1 MRGLRPAP
9 RRPVHRGPADP
20 EQNLTLR
27 PRDAGLAS
35 VFQTREGALAVLIE
49 SVASAALQLGA
60 AALLCLIAWAIF
72 GRRRWGLRAWLGLK
86 AAPAGLVLIAA
97 AAGAA
102 GAALLLQAPGLAEL
116 ASGPGTVIRAVVG
129 EGRPGAVGLAAL
141 AVAALVKTALAEELL
156 FRGLIARRLYAWT
169 GFTVGNGLQAALFAA
184 VHLPVLLLP
193 QGRSPIGAAMIG
205 FAFLMALAAGWLNE
219 RRAGG
224 SILPGY
230 GLHAGANLTTYLM
243 LALA

>member
-1 MRGLRPAP
+1 MATPLRRASSNISSGSRLPSMWRCSSAFGRPAMKASRSVMANSLRGLRPAP

-129 EGRPGAVGLAAL
+129 EGRPGAVGLAA
-141 AVAALVKTALAEELL
+141 
-156 FRGLIARRLYAWT
+156 
-169 GFTVGNGLQAALFAA
+169 
-184 VHLPVLLLP
+184 
-193 QGRSPIGAAMIG
+193 
-205 FAFLMALAAGWLNE
+205 
-219 RRAGG
+219 
-224 SILPGY
+224 
-230 GLHAGANLTTYLM
+230 
-243 LALA
+243 

>member
-1 MRGLRPAP
+1 M
-9 RRPVHRGPADP
+9 
-20 EQNLTLR
+20 
-27 PRDAGLAS
+27 AGLAS
-35 VFQTREGALAVLIE
+35 SFQTREGALAVLIE
-49 SVASAALQLGA
+49 SVASAALQLGVV
-60 AALLCLIAWAIF
+60 ALLCLIAWAIL
-72 GRRRWGLRAWLGLK
+72 GRRRWRLRAWLGLK
-86 AAPAGLVLIAA
+86 GASAALVLIAA

-102 GAALLLQAPGLAEL
+102 SAALLLQTPGLAEL
-116 ASGPGTVIRAVVG
+116 ASGPGTVIHAVIG

-184 VHLPVLLLP
+184 VHLPVLLL
-193 QGRSPIGAAMIG
+193 GRSLIGAAMIG

-230 GLHAGANLTTYLM
+230 GLHAGANLMTYLM